1 MKFKGKIAVWYWIVV
16 IIVNG
21 MVFFQFDY
29 LKGREIELAIY
40 IIIADFVL
48 LPPLVRNYVVLTKD
62 TLKICFGFGTD
73 EIKIKDIVEIRE
85 KHTPAGATSF
95 DRLVIKTKEKD
106 FSCSPKDKEE
116 FLKEVKNTRRKII
129 ITRKVKKEKGKKK

>member
-16 IIVNG
+16 IIVNE

-85 KHTPAGATSF
+85 KHTLAGATSF

-106 FSCSPKDKEE
+106 FSCSPKDKEG
-116 FLKEVKNTRRKII
+116 FLKEVKNSRNAYPCPLRIDFI
-129 ITRKVKKEKGKKK
+129 VA